1 MSTNQPAA
9 GSAISKV
16 LSILSETNGY
26 VTLGIEAAGV
36 IIPLVKGL
44 VGEIRKIGGGTETE
58 QYQILITA
66 DLAELDDVAKLAID
80 DLAAI
85 NDELTRLGK
94 PTVALPSEGSD
105 GPAADPAPGS
115 NSLT

>member
-1 MSTNQPAA
+1 
-9 GSAISKV
+9 V

-36 IIPLVKGL
+36 VIPLIKGL
-44 VGEIRKIGGGTETE
+44 VGEIRKIGGGTQTE

-66 DLAELDDVAKLAID
+66 DLAELDDVAKLAMS
-80 DLAAI
+80 DLLAI
-85 NDELTRLGK
+85 NAEFARLGK
-94 PTVALPSEGSD
+94 PAVALPADASPASPVPGTASPAQP